1 MFSTSFKNFGCL
13 AVHGVATVVLCFLLI
28 CWCLLHRSC
37 HGGSEMNC
45 FFVRVVVMGV
55 KVCAAAWVR
64 TSADTSKG
72 SMLFDGLVSLISFWT
87 FSLYSVS
94 VQV

>member
-1 MFSTSFKNFGCL
+1 
-13 AVHGVATVVLCFLLI
+13 
-28 CWCLLHRSC
+28 
-37 HGGSEMNC
+37 MNC